1 VNGIVNR
8 SRDARARSLP
18 AGGSIRRTAKTQ
30 IPETRGQLGQGA
42 FPAGELPA
50 EFPEQF
56 YWPEA
61 APAGPV
67 PEILRGA
74 EGEVTEI
81 PEAIPLVYPGA
92 TEVRLA
98 LGDRGD
104 QVRELQT
111 QLRRL
116 GFGYSKVDG
125 IFGALTEQAVRQ
137 FQQSLG
143 LPATGQV
150 DEVTWAALQSA
161 VPALPSGGIPTTL
174 PAPIPTTPAAPSAV
188 VPEIL
193 RAAEPTGPAAA
204 AEAKV
209 VLGLPTGFWVAI
221 AAIVMALFATATPGP
236 APPPRPQP
244 GKVLRA

>member
-8 SRDARARSLP
+8 SRAVRARSLP
-18 AGGSIRRTAKTQ
+18 AGSFVKRTAKSQ
-30 IPETRGQLGQGA
+30 ILESRGQLGQGA
-42 FPAGELPA
+42 YTYGEYGEYGPLVEMGILGPTTETPTA
-50 EFPEQF
+50 LEQ
-56 YWPEA
+56 A
-61 APAGPV
+61 
-67 PEILRGA
+67 
-74 EGEVTEI
+74 EVTEW
-81 PEAIPLVYPGA
+81 PEAIPLVYTWPA
-92 TEVRLA
+92 QVRLS

-137 FQQSLG
+137 FQGSLG

-161 VPALPSGGIPTTL
+161 VPALPSGGIPTTPTAPVTTAL
-174 PAPIPTTPAAPSAV
+174 APIEREIRTVVAPGPAAPPS
-188 VPEIL
+188 P
-193 RAAEPTGPAAA
+193 AAPAAA

-221 AAIVMALFATATPGP
+221 GAIVLALFATATPGP
-236 APPPRPQP
+236 APPPR
-244 GKVLRA
+244 KVLRA

>member
-1 VNGIVNR
+1 MKGIVNQTQDRR
-8 SRDARARSLP
+8 SRTLSP
-18 AGGSIRRTAKTQ
+18 GIFVKRTAKSQ
-30 IPETRGQLGQGA
+30 MAQSRGQLGQGA

-61 APAGPV
+61 AVSTAVV
-67 PEILRGA
+67 PEILRGT
-74 EGEVTEI
+74 EGGVTEI
-81 PEAIPLVYPGA
+81 PEGSPLVYASA
-92 TEVRLA
+92 TEIRLS

-104 QVRELQT
+104 QVRDLQT

-125 IFGALTEQAVRQ
+125 VYGALTQQAVTQ
-137 FQQSLG
+137 FQQSVG
-143 LPATGQV
+143 LTATGQV
-150 DEVTWAALQSA
+150 DEVTWAALQGA
-161 VPALPSGGIPTTL
+161 VPALPSGGIPTTTA
-174 PAPIPTTPAAPSAV
+174 APVPTTTAAPSAV

-193 RAAEPTGPAAA
+193 RAAQPTTAEAA

-221 AAIVMALFATATPGP
+221 AAIVLALFATATPGP
-236 APPPRPQP
+236 APQPR
-244 GKVLRA
+244 KVLRA